1 MRSGRLLWI
10 ILGLLAAAGLAL
22 VFNGDGKI
30 VGLDDNQFAS
40 LAYYGAW
47 GLVLA
52 STAMLMLRARLGE
65 ALRGAAI
72 WFLAFVALIGLYTFL
87 PDLNSLKNRLVAALV
102 PGTLVAVGAPEG
114 KRFMALRGIDDHFRL
129 DGSIDGRPVTFIVDT
144 GASIVA
150 MDRAT
155 AEDIGIDT
163 TRLGFSQEVMT
174 ANGIA
179 RAAPIR
185 LDAVRVGDIVR
196 HDVPAAVTEGD
207 GLGVALLGMSFLN
220 TLTSF
225 DFRGDRL
232 ILTD

>member
-1 MRSGRLLWI
+1 MHSGRLLWI
-10 ILGLLAAAGLAL
+10 VLGLLAAAGLAL

-30 VGLDDNQFAS
+30 VGLDDDQFAS

-52 STAMLMLRARLGE
+52 STAVLMLRTRLGE

-72 WFLAFVALIGLYTFL
+72 WFLAFVVLIGLYTFL
-87 PDLNSLKNRLVAALV
+87 PDLASLKNRLMAALV
-102 PGTLVAVGAPEG
+102 PGTLVAIGAPEG
-114 KRFMALRGIDDHFRL
+114 NRFMALRGRDDHFRL
-129 DGSIDGRPVTFIVDT
+129 DGSIDGEPVSFIVDT
-144 GASIVA
+144 GASVVA
-150 MDRAT
+150 MDRAI
-155 AEDIGIDT
+155 AETIGIDT
-163 TRLGFSQEVMT
+163 ARLRFSHEVMT

-179 RAAPIR
+179 RAAQIR
-185 LDAVRVGDIVR
+185 LDSVRVGDIVR
-196 HDVPAAVTEGD
+196 HDVPAAVTEGE

>member
-30 VGLDDNQFAS
+30 VGLDDDQFAS

-52 STAMLMLRARLGE
+52 STAVLMLRTRLGE

-72 WFLAFVALIGLYTFL
+72 WFLAFVVLIGLYTFL
-87 PDLNSLKNRLVAALV
+87 PDLASLKNRLMAALV
-102 PGTLVAVGAPEG
+102 PGTLVAIGAPEG
-114 KRFMALRGIDDHFRL
+114 NRFMTLRGRDDHFRL
-129 DGSIDGRPVTFIVDT
+129 DGSIDGKSVSFIVDT
-144 GASIVA
+144 GASVVA
-150 MDRAT
+150 MDRT
-155 AEDIGIDT
+155 IAETIGIDT
-163 TRLGFSQEVMT
+163 ASLRFSQEVMT

-196 HDVPAAVTEGD
+196 HDVPAAVTEGE

>member
-52 STAMLMLRARLGE
+52 STAVLMLRTRFRE

-72 WFLAFVALIGLYTFL
+72 WFLAFVVLIALYTFL
-87 PDLNSLKNRLVAALV
+87 PDLNSLKNRLTAALV
-102 PGTLVAVGAPEG
+102 PGTLVAIGAPEG
-114 KRFMALRGIDDHFRL
+114 NRFMALRGRDDHFRL
-129 DGSIDGRPVTFIVDT
+129 DGSIDGKPVSFIVDT
-144 GASIVA
+144 GASVVA
-150 MDRAT
+150 MDRAI
-155 AEDIGIDT
+155 AETIGIDT
-163 TRLGFSQEVMT
+163 ASLRFSQEVMT

-185 LDAVRVGDIVR
+185 LDTVRVGDIVR